1 MVAYCLDCGRKHS
14 PDDCPSNFRK
24 HHGRRVGHDNRRS
37 NTAANVERTASDE
50 SIPQSRPTPFDSQVR
65 VRIDTFRVR
74 LGDADS
80 VSAKAA
86 IDGLVH
92 CGVLRGDSLKE
103 IEEPVEIYQHKVK
116 NRSEEKTEIRLR
128 KVK

>member
-1 MVAYCLDCGRKHS
+1 MIAYCLDCGSKHS
-14 PDDCPSNFRK
+14 PDDCPLNFRRN
-24 HHGRRVGHDNRRS
+24 HGRRVGHADS
-37 NTAANVERTASDE
+37 SADPAANVERPASDE
-50 SIPQSRPTPFDSQVR
+50 PLSESKAAAFDSQVR
-65 VRIDTFRVR
+65 IRIDTFRVR

-103 IEEPVEIYQHKVK
+103 IAEPVEIYQHKVK
-116 NRSEEKTEIRLR
+116 NQSEEKTEIRIR
-128 KVK
+128 KVS